1 MRIRIST
8 GRFDED
14 MEWQSFDAS
23 SVADFRYWIRRVW
36 WRLDD
41 EGRLRHPETRGR
53 HVEIHLWRRDHW
65 VRVPGRRGG
74 QSLISSPLHAAES
87 WGLVVEMDHHAD
99 AIDGL
104 AGWARGNLQARPGEG
119 FDFPCIIKPDP

>member
-1 MRIRIST
+1 MATAGSAEIRIRIST

-14 MEWQSFDAS
+14 EAWQSFDAPS
-23 SVADFRYWIRRVW
+23 AADFSYQIRKIW
-36 WRLDD
+36 ARLDD

-53 HVEIHLWRRDHW
+53 HVEIHLWRQDHW

-87 WGLVVEMDHHAD
+87 WELVEEMDHHAD
-99 AIDGL
+99 AIGGL
-104 AGWARGNLQARPGEG
+104 ANWTRGNLE
-119 FDFPCIIKPDP
+119 